1 MFDFLSGKFS
11 NLFNTLTG
19 QGRLSEKNI
28 EDTIEQIKE
37 SLLEADV
44 PHALIE
50 QFVASV
56 KSDVL
61 GQKVLGS
68 LKPGEQF
75 VKVVHDRLLEF
86 LGGKDIKPFEF
97 QSNGIVMVMGLQGSG
112 KTTSLGK
119 MAHMLKK
126 KGKSRILLGSVDFY
140 RPAAIDQ
147 LETLAQK
154 VGVTFYRTKQTDAVL
169 AAQDIY
175 TQYKQGHYDFLFL
188 DTAGRLHIDNTLLQE
203 LREIDALIQPTYKFL
218 VLDSMTGQESLNVAQ
233 AFEQGVGFGHAILT
247 KMDSDTRGGAA
258 FSFRYALN
266 KPIIFVGVGE
276 KMEDFEPFYP
286 DRIASRILGMGDVV
300 SLAEKA
306 NSMIKE
312 ENQEKVY
319 RTMMDGKM
327 TLADFADQLGMM
339 NKLGSLTQI
348 MKYLPGMG
356 GAKISPEML
365 EKGEQEIKRFR
376 AIISSMTPKERIMP
390 RILDGSRKKRIA
402 LGAGVQVSDV
412 NQLLARFEQTQQFAK
427 MMKGSGRF
435 PRLF

>member
-1 MFDFLSGKFS
+1 MFDFLSQKFS
-11 NLFNTLTG
+11 SIFNSLTG
-19 QGRLSEKNI
+19 QNKLSEKNI
-28 EDTIEQIKE
+28 EDTIESIKE

-50 QFVASV
+50 QFVTSV

-61 GQKVLGS
+61 GQKVIAS

-75 VKVVHDRLLEF
+75 VKVVHDRLLDF
-86 LGGKDIKPFEF
+86 LGGKDSKPFEF
-97 QSNGIVMVMGLQGSG
+97 PAKGVVMVMGLQGSG
-112 KTTSLGK
+112 KTTSVGK
-119 MAHMLKK
+119 MALMLKK
-126 KGKSRILLGSVDFY
+126 QANARILLASVDFY

-147 LETLAQK
+147 LQTLANK
-154 VGVTFYRTKQTDAVL
+154 VGVVFYRSNQTNAVR

-175 TQYKQGHYDFLFL
+175 AHYKQGNFDYLFL
-188 DTAGRLHIDNTLLQE
+188 DTAGRLHIDSSLLQE
-203 LREIDALIQPTYKFL
+203 LREIDSLVNPSLKFL

-276 KMEDFEPFYP
+276 KMDDFEPFHP
-286 DRIASRILGMGDVV
+286 DRMASRILGMGDVV

-312 ENQEKVY
+312 EDQERVY
-319 RTMMDGKM
+319 RTMMEGKM

-365 EKGEQEIKRFR
+365 EKGEQELKRFR
-376 AIISSMTPKERIMP
+376 AIISSMTQKERVTP

-402 LGAGVQVSDV
+402 LGAGVQVTDV